1 MLVLA
6 PDNPEAQLNDFD
18 FAGMIARNAGVHVVR
33 LDPERAY
40 SAGGIAGLERAVERE
55 LREQAIDVLVYA
67 LGTEF
72 DFDPRFFG
80 NLAGVYKILE
90 LGDDEHY
97 FEPLHRHYA
106 PFFDLVLTTNPACE
120 RYRDLGVEPIFQPG
134 VFSSAVF
141 NPGSERRKDYDVSFI
156 GAMDKVGR
164 AHYAS
169 ALAHAG
175 IDVPLFGAGTAA
187 GIVSPAQVVD
197 IYRRSRI
204 NLNFTGGA
212 LRTPL
217 ERDPAVNRKVRQV
230 KGRMSKIALCGSFNL
245 SEDAPGIERLFA
257 VAEEIDV
264 FRDERQL
271 VEKVRFYLAHAEHR
285 EAMAAR
291 AQARALKDYDETKFW
306 PHLVRS
312 VEQRMHDRVSRNTP
326 AQGRALEPTFWSGFG
341 AWRFKYVVV
350 FLFAGRPGLLAR
362 EIGLLLR
369 VGRFK
374 PSAAL
379 WFAAAGLAAAE
390 RSSRGAAALRRWI
403 RSSRRVLHA

>member
-6 PDNPEAQLNDFD
+6 PDNPEAHLNDFD
-18 FAGMIARNAGVHVVR
+18 FAGMIARHAGVHVVR
-33 LDPERAY
+33 LDPEKAY
-40 SAGGIAGLERAVERE
+40 SAGGIAGLEREVERE

-80 NLAGVYKILE
+80 NLSGVYRILE

-97 FEPLHRHYA
+97 FEPLHRYYA
-106 PFFDLVLTTNPACE
+106 PFFDLVLTTNPECE
-120 RYRDLGVEPIFQPG
+120 RYRPLGVEPIFQPG

-141 NPGSERRKDYDVSFI
+141 NPGTERRKDYDVSFI

-164 AHYAS
+164 ERYAT
-169 ALAHAG
+169 ALSRAG
-175 IDVPLFGAGTAA
+175 IEVRLFGAGTRA
-187 GIVSPAQVVD
+187 GIVTQDQVVE

-217 ERDPAVNRKVRQV
+217 ERDPAVNRNVRQV
-230 KGRMSKIALCGSFNL
+230 KGRMSKIALCGSFVL
-245 SEDAPGIERLFA
+245 SEDAPGIARLFK
-257 VAEEIDV
+257 VGEEIDV
-264 FRDERQL
+264 FHDEQQL
-271 VEKVRFYLAHAEHR
+271 VEKVRFYLAHEAQR
-285 EAMAAR
+285 EAMATR
-291 AQARALKDYDETKFW
+291 AHARALADYDEARFW
-306 PHLVRS
+306 PQLVRTI
-312 VEQRMHDRVSRNTP
+312 ERLARPERP
-326 AQGRALEPTFWSGFG
+326 ARKPTALDWTFWSGFG
-341 AWRFKYVVV
+341 AWRFKYFVV
-350 FLFAGRPGLLAR
+350 FLFAGRIGLLAR
-362 EIGLLLR
+362 ELGLLLR

-379 WFAAAGLAAAE
+379 WFAAMGLAAAE

-403 RSSRRVLHA
+403 RSSRRFLHA